1 MSRLIDH
8 TALDLIGATAFLG
21 IVKSVKDPESRNRVQ
36 VRIFNTDGV
45 ADQDA
50 PVWARVAV
58 PFAGGKRGTF
68 FIPSVGD
75 EVVLVFLS
83 GDPRFPIVIGGLW
96 NGKDAAPEALGG
108 SGDAVDRWTITGK
121 AGTRIAIVEE
131 GAGNATVKF
140 STPGGLTGTMT
151 DGGGGSIE
159 FTNASHTSVKIDSSG
174 VTVSAPSGKVQITAA
189 SEVDVTAPFVNVT
202 AALSKFSGIVQC
214 QLLQATTV
222 VATTYTPGAGNV
234 W

>member
-1 MSRLIDH
+1 MSRLLEH
-8 TALDLIGATAFLG
+8 AALDLLGAAAFLG
-21 IVKSVKDPESRNRVQ
+21 VVKSVKDPENRNRVQ

-58 PFAGGKRGTF
+58 PFAGGKRGAF

-75 EVVLVFLS
+75 EVVVVFLS

-96 NGKDAAPEALGG
+96 NGRDAAPETLGG

-131 GAGNATVKF
+131 SASNATIKF

-159 FTNASHTSVKIDSSG
+159 FTNSAGTSVKIDTSG
-174 VTVSAPSGKVQITAA
+174 ATINAPTGKVQITAA
-189 SEVDVTAPFVNVT
+189 SEVDVSAPFVNVT

-222 VATTYTPGAGNV
+222 VATTYSPGAGTV